1 MKTAHPTR
9 LTRLLA
15 LAALLG
21 AAAGC
26 ASPNPAPIPGK
37 LPDLVVLEDG
47 QRIRGE
53 IRAQRIHIPAGA
65 VVTAE
70 ADVLLWA
77 RRQLLIEGTL
87 LAADRSVSE
96 TEEHGPRI
104 VLRSRDL
111 LTVVGEVRGGRGR
124 CWSAVDPK
132 ECVGRPGGAGSSIY
146 MIAPDQLVWGLVQ
159 PGAGG
164 QGGGAATGG
173 PGGSIYAVGDPM
185 SDHDLDPVHLETDP
199 ERRQGFDGASGG
211 RGGQGIAG
219 VDTGSGPGTGGNS
232 GAPGG
237 MHFADWDQR
246 EQLADLW
253 PGAALDELVRDATV
267 LPAQR

>member
-1 MKTAHPTR
+1 MKTAEASGPM
-9 LTRLLA
+9 RLLA
-15 LAALLG
+15 LATLLSAAL
-21 AAAGC
+21 GC
-26 ASPNPAPIPGK
+26 ASPQPAPIPGK
-37 LPDLVVLEDG
+37 LPEQVVLEDG

-65 VVTAE
+65 VVTAD

-87 LAADRSVSE
+87 LAADRSISE

-111 LTVVGEVRGGRGR
+111 LTVLGEVRGGRGR
-124 CWSAVDPK
+124 SWSMVDPK
-132 ECVGRPGGAGSSIY
+132 DCVGRPGGAGSSIY
-146 MIAPDQLVWGLVQ
+146 MIAPDQLVLGLVT

-164 QGGGAATGG
+164 QGGGAAAGG
-173 PGGSIYAVGDPM
+173 PGGSIYTVGDRM
-185 SDHDLDPVHLETDP
+185 SDHGVDPVLFENPETF
-199 ERRQGFDGASGG
+199 RGFLGASGG
-211 RGGQGIAG
+211 SGGQGIAG
-219 VDTGSGPGTGGNS
+219 VDTGSGPGTGGNG

-237 MHFADWDQR
+237 MHYADWDQR